1 MIRSTSLLI
10 ILFAVAAHPLAAQGK
25 MGFGIKGGVN
35 FANVTNAE
43 SINSSSQ
50 TGFMGGV
57 FISPPSQ
64 GVLGFRSEVMYS
76 RQGFNFETNT
86 NTGSVNLD
94 YILLPQLT
102 TINIGKV
109 VSLMLGFQMAF
120 LISAKEKSD
129 DSSSGSNPANDIMEY
144 YNRFDYGAAGGIEII
159 PFKGL
164 LIGARANISFGKL
177 LKDPESYSSGTPPSM
192 IPDVDLKNNVV
203 QLYLGYRF

>member
-1 MIRSTSLLI
+1 MKRTTWLIMILCAIAQGLI
-10 ILFAVAAHPLAAQGK
+10 AQGK
-25 MGFGIKGGVN
+25 LGFGIKGGLN

-50 TGFMGGV
+50 TGFMGGI
-57 FISPPSQ
+57 FLSPPSQ

-86 NTGSVNLD
+86 NTGNVNLD

-120 LISAKEKSD
+120 LINAEEKSD
-129 DSSSGSNPANDIMEY
+129 GSSGNPTEDIMEY
-144 YNRFDYGAAGGIEII
+144 YNRFDYGAAGGIEVY

-164 LIGARANISFGKL
+164 LIGGRANISFGKL
-177 LKDPESYSSGTPPSM
+177 MKDPESYSSGAPSSM

-203 QLYLGYRF
+203 QLYVGYRF

>member
-1 MIRSTSLLI
+1 MYRSLFTVVLCIIAATSLS
-10 ILFAVAAHPLAAQGK
+10 AQNK
-25 MGFGIKGGVN
+25 LGFGIKGGLN

-50 TGFMGGV
+50 TGFMGGI
-57 FISPPSQ
+57 FLAPPSQ

-86 NTGSVNLD
+86 NTGNVNLD

-120 LISAKEKSD
+120 LINAEEKSS
-129 DSSSGSNPANDIMEY
+129 DSSSGNPAEDIMEY
-144 YNRFDYGAAGGIEII
+144 YNRFDYGAAGGIEIY

-164 LIGARANISFGKL
+164 LIGGRANISFGKL
-177 LKDPESYSSGTPPSM
+177 MKDPESYSSGSTPSM
-192 IPDVDLKNNVV
+192 VPDVDLKNNVV
-203 QLYLGYRF
+203 QLYVGYRF